1 MTAINCDDLDLNNL
15 SPLGFIFKLKEL
27 PNTEIHVQG
36 ASFPGMTLGVASV
49 GTGFVRIPTPGNISY
64 DTFSITFKVSENLKS
79 YTDIFDWMVSLG
91 HPDRLNGQYE
101 NIKSDASLVILN
113 SSKRSQV
120 NVRFTD
126 CFPTY
131 ISPINFD
138 TTLTDVEYVTCT
150 ANFAFLRMYFE
161 DI

>member
-1 MTAINCDDLDLNNL
+1 MSINCDEIDRNNL
-15 SPLGFIFKLKEL
+15 SPMGFVFKLAEL
-27 PNTEIHVQG
+27 PTTEFHIQG
-36 ASFPGMTLGVASV
+36 AQFPGMNLGVATI

-91 HPDRLNGQYE
+91 HPDKLEGQYK
-101 NIKSDASLVILN
+101 NIKSDATLVILN
-113 SSKRSQV
+113 SSKRPQTKV
-120 NVRFTD
+120 KFTD

-131 ISPINFD
+131 ISPIDFD
-138 TTLTDVEYVTCT
+138 TTMSDVQYVTCT
-150 ANFAFLRMYFE
+150 AQFAFLRMYFE